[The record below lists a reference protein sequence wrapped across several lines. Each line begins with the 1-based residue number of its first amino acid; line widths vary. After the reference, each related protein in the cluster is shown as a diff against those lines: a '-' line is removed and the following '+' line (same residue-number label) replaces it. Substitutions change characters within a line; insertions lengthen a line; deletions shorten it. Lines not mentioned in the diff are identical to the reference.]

1 MKIAIIGAG
10 LAGLTAAK
18 MLRDFADITVFEKSR
33 GAGGRMCTR
42 YAKAF
47 NFDHGAQF
55 FTAKTPQFKE
65 FIKPL
70 IKDGVIASWNARFI
84 ELENSEILNRWQWG
98 EDYLH
103 YVGTPT
109 MSEIGR
115 YLAKDLNL
123 HLNTEVTI
131 NKNGEHWNIKDS
143 KGNDLGNFDWVIST
157 APAFQSSRLL
167 PDYFQYHPSLKKRK
181 MLACYSLM
189 LGFDEDL
196 DLDWDAALVSETD
209 VSWISVN
216 SSKPGRKDNY
226 SLLVHSTNTWAEN
239 HFNDENHKVITHL
252 SNETSNI
259 INRDISN
266 AVHIDL
272 HRWRYANIA
281 KLEKSEPLID
291 AKNKMAA
298 CGDWCIKGRV
308 EAAFRSGFDL
318 ANGMRNLVN

>member
-1 MKIAIIGAG
+1 MRIAIIGAG
-10 LAGLTAAK
+10 IAGLTAAK
-18 MLRDFADITVFEKSR
+18 MLKDFAEITIFEKSR
-33 GAGGRMCTR
+33 GAGGRICTR
-42 YAKAF
+42 YAESYH
-47 NFDHGAQF
+47 FDHGAQF

-70 IKDGVIASWNARFI
+70 IKDGVIAGWNARFV
-84 ELENSEILNRWQWG
+84 ELKNSEILNRWQWG
-98 EDYLH
+98 EDYFH

-115 YLAKDLNL
+115 YLAKDLDL
-123 HLNTEVTI
+123 HLNSEVTI
-131 NKNGEHWNIKDS
+131 NKNEKHWNIKDY

-157 APAFQSSRLL
+157 APAFQSAKLF
-167 PDYFQYHPSLKKRK
+167 PDFFQHHTLLKKRK

-196 DLDWDAALVSETD
+196 DLDWDAALVSKTD

-216 SSKPGRKDNY
+216 SSKPGRKDNC

-239 HFNDENHKVITHL
+239 HLNDENHKVITHL

-266 AVHIDL
+266 AVYIDL
-272 HRWRYANIA
+272 HRWRFANIT
-281 KLEKSEPLID
+281 KIEKTQPLID

-318 ANGMRNLVN
+318 ANGMRNLIN

>member
-1 MKIAIIGAG
+1 MRIAIIGADI
-10 LAGLTAAK
+10 AGLTAAK
-18 MLRDFADITVFEKSR
+18 MLRDFADIAVFEKSR

-70 IKDGVIASWNARFI
+70 IKNGVIASWNARFV
-84 ELENSEILNRWQWG
+84 ELKNSEILNRWQWG

-131 NKNGEHWNIKDS
+131 NKNEKYWNIKDYR
-143 KGNDLGNFDWVIST
+143 GNDLGNFDWIIST
-157 APAFQSSRLL
+157 APAFQSAKLL
-167 PDYFQYHPSLKKRK
+167 SDYFQYHASLKQRK

-239 HFNDENHKVITHL
+239 HLNDENHKVITHL

-318 ANGMRNLVN
+318 ANGMRHLIN